1 MRTFLACLA
10 ALAGAD
16 AFVAPRA
23 AARAEHE
30 LARPRGDGHAPH
42 TVRSAFGKKQPAPTQ
57 EEEETKFDL
66 GTLSMRDKVS
76 AYNRP
81 AEDSALLSESWKTKE
96 APGDVEEGET
106 IGLPFG
112 LLGGLGLAVGL
123 VAFSFVPVGEQTVGI
138 PANDPTKV
146 PVTNF
151 VKVLD

>member
-23 AARAEHE
+23 AARA
-30 LARPRGDGHAPH
+30 
-42 TVRSAFGKKQPAPTQ
+42 TVRSAFGEKQTAPTP

-81 AEDSALLSESWKTKE
+81 AEDSALLS
-96 APGDVEEGET
+96 
-106 IGLPFG
+106 
-112 LLGGLGLAVGL
+112 
-123 VAFSFVPVGEQTVGI
+123 
-138 PANDPTKV
+138 
-146 PVTNF
+146 
-151 VKVLD
+151 

>member
-23 AARAEHE
+23 AARGAM
-30 LARPRGDGHAPH
+30 
-42 TVRSAFGKKQPAPTQ
+42 VRSAFGEKQPAPTP

-96 APGDVEEGET
+96 APGDVEGGDT

>member
-23 AARAEHE
+23 AARAV
-30 LARPRGDGHAPH
+30 

-96 APGDVEEGET
+96 APGDVE
-106 IGLPFG
+106 
-112 LLGGLGLAVGL
+112 L
-123 VAFSFVPVGEQTVGI
+123 V
-138 PANDPTKV
+138 
-146 PVTNF
+146 
-151 VKVLD
+151 